1 MFRIRRLRA
10 ILLIHARYR
19 PTQVNGSSF
28 HKLAQEVIE
37 LEAAAVTNLLGQI
50 DDNFQRACELVLACR
65 GRVVVVGMGKSGHV
79 AGKLASTF
87 ASTGTPAFFVHPGEA
102 SHGDLGM
109 ITPVDLLVAISNSG
123 ENQEILMI
131 LPIIKRMGVKLIALT
146 GNLESTLARQADVCI
161 NVGVEKEACPMNLAP
176 TASTMAAMAMGDA
189 LAMVVFQLRG
199 FTEQDFARSHPGG
212 PLGRRLLL
220 YVADVMQQGDA
231 IPLVRDH
238 DLLPAALLEMSS
250 KTLGMTGVVD
260 NSNRL
265 CGIFTDGDLRRT
277 LNRDI
282 DLKSCHISE
291 VMTRDPITT
300 GPDTLAA
307 EVVQM
312 MRTQSI
318 NGVFVID
325 DAGAVV
331 GALNMHDLLRAGV
344 V

>member
-1 MFRIRRLRA
+1 MNSTSLQR
-10 ILLIHARYR
+10 
-19 PTQVNGSSF
+19 
-28 HKLAQEVIE
+28 LAQEVIE
-37 LEAAAVTNLLGQI
+37 LEAAAVKNLLGRI
-50 DDNFQRACELVLACR
+50 DDRFHRACELLWGCQ

-109 ITPVDLLVAISNSG
+109 ITPVDLLLAISNSG
-123 ENQEILMI
+123 ENPEILMI

-146 GNLESTLARQADVCI
+146 GNPASTLARQADVSI
-161 NVGVEKEACPMNLAP
+161 DVGVEKEACPMNLTP
-176 TASTMAAMAMGDA
+176 TASTTAAMAMGDA
-189 LAMVVFQLRG
+189 LAMVVFKLRG

-212 PLGRRLLL
+212 TLGRRLLL
-220 YVADVMQQGDA
+220 YVADVMHQGNA
-231 IPLVRDH
+231 IPLVRDD
-238 DLLPAALLEMSS
+238 DLLPAALVEMSS

-260 NSNRL
+260 NDNRL

-282 DLKSCHISE
+282 DLKTCRISE

-312 MRTQSI
+312 MRTKSI

-325 DAGAVV
+325 HQGAVV

>member
-1 MFRIRRLRA
+1 MNSTSL
-10 ILLIHARYR
+10 
-19 PTQVNGSSF
+19 Q
-28 HKLAQEVIE
+28 KLAQEVIE
-37 LEAAAVTNLLGQI
+37 LEAAAVKNLLGRI
-50 DDNFQRACELVLACR
+50 DDRFHRACELLWGCQ

-109 ITPVDLLVAISNSG
+109 ITPVDLLLAISNSG
-123 ENQEILMI
+123 ENPEILMI

-146 GNLESTLARQADVCI
+146 GNPASTLARQADVSI
-161 NVGVEKEACPMNLAP
+161 DVGVEKEACPMNLTP
-176 TASTMAAMAMGDA
+176 TASTTAAMAMGDA
-189 LAMVVFQLRG
+189 LAMVVFKLRG

-212 PLGRRLLL
+212 TLGRRLLL
-220 YVADVMQQGDA
+220 YVADVMHQGNA
-231 IPLVRDH
+231 IPLVRDD
-238 DLLPAALLEMSS
+238 DLLPAALVEMSS

-260 NSNRL
+260 NDNRL

-282 DLKSCHISE
+282 DLKTCRISE

-312 MRTQSI
+312 MRTKSI

-325 DAGAVV
+325 HKGAVV